1 MTNFRQDGT
10 DLLQE
15 VMIAVFFFFLH
26 NCMAEE
32 HKQQISKS
40 MKRKAVSARTG
51 TEGKDNKV
59 VNIYK

>member
-15 VMIAVFFFFLH
+15 VKIAVFFLH